1 MEAGGATGESTAFGA
16 ATLGAATGGVE
27 PPPPAMAAGTATK
40 AKAATA
46 RIPPAAARLL
56 PKFVPPVGFRRTCT
70 LRPLSRGVG
79 ALVEGV
85 RPWGVGRAKP
95 PGLPQGKVRTA
106 AQLLRNPDMLAHLST
121 FDTQHT
127 DLLHWQVGFQRFFAS
142 RSPAHVEHVLIGGHD
157 TYRKAT
163 HFRLIAAVTGEGL
176 LTAEGEDWARNR
188 RLIQPI
194 FAKRHLDALVPHMT
208 SATAEFLDRWQQRP
222 HGDTLDVAAA
232 MSEVTLDVV
241 GRALFGA
248 TLSDVADRLRPAVVV
263 GLRTGV
269 AAARLQLLLALPR
282 WMVNLGGW
290 LLYNVPFVPP
300 PLSGIR
306 RSMHTID
313 DVVRGVIDARSSA
326 GGEGDL
332 LDLLLAARDEHGGA
346 LSPTQVRDE
355 VVTLVLA
362 GHETTA
368 NGLAWL
374 WYLLAQNPE
383 VRERLEQEVD
393 DVLGGRTPTAADAE
407 RLVWT
412 TACFQEAMRLY
423 PPAWVLEREAAADD
437 ELDGYRIPKR
447 STVIFPVIL
456 IHRDPRWWPNPEAFD
471 PARFLGERAA
481 QSHRGAYLPFGAGRR
496 ACVGANFA
504 LMEGTLIA
512 AMLAQRFALD
522 LVDGAPVQ
530 PEATVTLRPRHGLPM
545 KMRRRKALVQR
556 Y

>member
-1 MEAGGATGESTAFGA
+1 MRG
-16 ATLGAATGGVE
+16 
-27 PPPPAMAAGTATK
+27 
-40 AKAATA
+40 
-46 RIPPAAARLL
+46 
-56 PKFVPPVGFRRTCT
+56 RR
-70 LRPLSRGVG
+70 R
-79 ALVEGV
+79 
-85 RPWGVGRAKP
+85 KP
-95 PGLPQGKVRTA
+95 PGLPQGKLRTA
-106 AQLLRNPDMLAHLST
+106 AQLLQNPDMLAHLSA
-121 FDTQHT
+121 FDEQGT
-127 DLLHWQVGFQRFFAS
+127 DLLGWRNGLLRFFAS
-142 RSPAHVEHVLIGGHD
+142 RSPDHVEHVFIGGHD
-157 TYRKAT
+157 KYRKAT
-163 HFRLIAAVTGEGL
+163 HYRLIAAVTGEGL
-176 LTAEGEDWARNR
+176 LTAEGEEWASNR
-188 RLIQPI
+188 RTIQPI

-208 SATAEFLDRWQQRP
+208 GATADFLDRWHQRP
-222 HGDTLDVAAA
+222 DGDTLDVAAA

-241 GRALFGA
+241 GRALFRA
-248 TLSDVADRLRPAVVV
+248 TLSDAADRLRPAVVV

-282 WMVNLGGW
+282 WIVDLGGW

-313 DVVRGVIDARSSA
+313 DVVRGVVDARSSS

-332 LDLLLAARDEHGGA
+332 LDLLLAARDEDGNA
-346 LSPTQVRDE
+346 LSRTQVRDE
-355 VVTLVLA
+355 VVTIVLA

-383 VRERLEQEVD
+383 ARERLQQEVD
-393 DVLGGRTPTAADAE
+393 DVLGDRIPTAADAD

-423 PPAWVLEREAAADD
+423 PPAWVLEREAVAED

-456 IHRDPRWWPNPEAFD
+456 IHRDPRWWPDPLRFD
-471 PARFLGERAA
+471 PTRFLGERAA

-496 ACVGANFA
+496 ACVGATFA

-512 AMLAQRFALD
+512 AMLTQRFSLD
-522 LVDGAPVQ
+522 LVDGAPVR
-530 PEATVTLRPRHGLPM
+530 PEATVTLRPRDGLPM
-545 KMRRRKALVQR
+545 TMHRRPALV
-556 Y
+556 

>member
-1 MEAGGATGESTAFGA
+1 MGD
-16 ATLGAATGGVE
+16 
-27 PPPPAMAAGTATK
+27 
-40 AKAATA
+40 
-46 RIPPAAARLL
+46 
-56 PKFVPPVGFRRTCT
+56 
-70 LRPLSRGVG
+70 
-79 ALVEGV
+79 V
-85 RPWGVGRAKP
+85 REAKP
-95 PGLPQGKVRTA
+95 PGLPHGKVRTA
-106 AQLLRNPDMLAHLST
+106 AQLLRNPDMLAHLSV
-121 FDTQHT
+121 FDERQT
-127 DLLHWQVGFQRFFAS
+127 DLVHWRVGFQRYFAS
-142 RSPAHVEHVLIGGHD
+142 RSPEHVEHVFIGGHD
-157 TYRKAT
+157 RYRKAT
-163 HFRLIAAVTGEGL
+163 HYRLIAAVTGEGL
-176 LTAEGEDWARNR
+176 LTAEGDDWARNR
-188 RLIQPI
+188 KLIQPI

-208 SATAEFLDRWQQRP
+208 AATADFLDRWQQRP
-222 HGDTLDVAAA
+222 NGDTLDVASA

-248 TLSDVADRLRPAVVV
+248 TLSDAADRLRPAVVV

-290 LLYNVPFVPP
+290 LLYNVPFQPP

-306 RSMHTID
+306 HSMHTID

-346 LSPTQVRDE
+346 LSRTQVRDE

-374 WYLLAQNPE
+374 WYLLAQHPDAC
-383 VRERLEQEVD
+383 ERMHQEVD
-393 DVLGGRTPTAADAE
+393 AVLGGRSPTAGDAE

-423 PPAWVLEREAAADD
+423 PPAWVLEREAIADD
-437 ELDGYRIPKR
+437 ELDGYRIPKH
-447 STVIFPVIL
+447 STVIFPVFL
-456 IHRDPRWWPNPEAFD
+456 IHRDPRWWPHAEVFD
-471 PARFLGERAA
+471 PTRFLGERAA
-481 QSHRGAYLPFGAGRR
+481 QAHRGAYLPFGAGRR

-512 AMLAQRFALD
+512 AMVAQRFTLD

-530 PEATVTLRPRHGLPM
+530 PEATVTLRPRYGLPM
-545 KMRRRKALVQR
+545 TLRRRTALV
-556 Y
+556 